1 MTEDN
6 IKKFVKLCDKSDGTT
21 SWLEIL
27 QDNFSFRE
35 VFGRDPVLITE
46 GIGIQKMDG
55 PTGQIFKL
63 RLYDK
68 SYS

>member
-1 MTEDN
+1 MTEKN
-6 IKKFVKLCDKSDGTT
+6 IKKFEKLYNESGGIS

-35 VFGRDPVLITE
+35 VFGRDPDLTSLE
-46 GIGIQKMDG
+46 EWIGVQKLDG

-63 RLYDK
+63 CSD
-68 SYS
+68 